1 MNNGKLR
8 SRMIASCL
16 GLLLG
21 LGVASPSP
29 AQTGCVPNA
38 WTEVPGGGI
47 TNGSG
52 PAAVVNG
59 NDLHLF
65 VTGGGDRIY
74 TNRFISSTRQWTGW
88 SEIPGNGIAAGTGP
102 AAVVYQGFVYL
113 FVLDGYNN
121 IYFNRLVGS
130 FWDGWKQV
138 PGNGVGTGG
147 LAAAVFSPIVRPA
160 ELNLFVIGTDAR
172 IYINTLDR
180 TAWSGWGEVPGG
192 GRATHGPGATAFGH
206 VYLYVR
212 GVGGGIYQNFRDLS
226 TGAWSGWT
234 PVPGNGYATAGPGAA
249 AGHANPTV
257 VVRGLGSAVYQNQV
271 GPGGAGQWTELPGGL
286 ASATAGPAVVAYGN
300 TNQIFVTGPGDRLY
314 CSATS

>member
-160 ELNLFVIGTDAR
+160 ELNLFVIGTDAA
-172 IYINTLDR
+172 IYVNTLNR
-180 TAWSGWGEVPGG
+180 TDWSGWSEVPGG
-192 GRATHGPGATAFGH
+192 GRATHGPGATGFGT

-212 GVGGGIYQNFRDLS
+212 GIGGGIYQNLRDLG
-226 TGAWSGWT
+226 TNTWSGWT
-234 PVPGNGYATAGPGAA
+234 AVPGNGYATAGPGAA
-249 AGHANPTV
+249 ASHGNPTV
-257 VVRGLGSAVYQNQV
+257 VVRGLRSGVYQNEV
-271 GPGGAGQWTELPGGL
+271 GTGGTNQWAELPGGL
-286 ASATAGPAVVAYGN
+286 ASATAAPAVVAYNN
-300 TNQIFVTGPGDRLY
+300 TNQVFVTGPGDRVH
-314 CSATS
+314 CTTTR